1 MQAVLYVGHG
11 SRIQAGVE
19 EAIQFIENCKVMIDV
34 PIQEICFLEL
44 ASPSVDEGIIKCV
57 ERGATKIAVV
67 PILLLTANHANEDIP
82 FEIEVGKV
90 MYPDFEFTYGKA
102 FGIHPKIVDSLYDRV
117 IEQQMP
123 IDEEAQVLLVG
134 RGSSDLAVK
143 RDLTEIAQLLANKYP
158 FQKVDVCFLYGTA
171 PSFDEALE
179 QLQQTTQRQVFI
191 IPYLL
196 FSGILMNGITRTIA
210 KHSSSDQQIIL
221 CENLGYH
228 KYVQDVLVERVNDL
242 LATPAILQ
250 AI

>member
-19 EAIQFIENCKVMIDV
+19 EALQFIENCQVLIDV

-44 ASPSVDEGIIKCV
+44 ASPSVDEGITKCV
-57 ERGATKIAVV
+57 ERGATKIAIV
-67 PILLLTANHANEDIP
+67 PILLLTAHHANEDIP
-82 FEIEVGKV
+82 FEIEVGQI
-90 MYPDFEFTYGKA
+90 MYPDVEFTYGKA
-102 FGIHPKIVDSLYDRV
+102 FGVHPKMVDSLYDRV
-117 IEQQMP
+117 IEQQVP
-123 IDEEAQVLLVG
+123 IERDAQVLLVG
-134 RGSSDLAVK
+134 RGSSDQAVK
-143 RDLTEIAQLLANKYP
+143 RDLSEIAHLLAKKYP
-158 FQKVDVCFLYGTA
+158 FTKVDVCFLYGTS

-179 QLQQTTQRQVFI
+179 QLQQTTEQQVFI

-196 FSGILMNGITRTIA
+196 FSGILMNGIERTIA
-210 KHSSSDQQIIL
+210 QHSTNGQQIIL

-242 LATPAILQ
+242 LAETAVLQ